1 MENPVVLEMLM
12 DSKLAEE
19 VMEKGLAEIALRRAD
34 AKFKAMIKCKVLGAP
49 TGSEIVPEKIRPELA
64 KISMSDKSLSLN
76 AVRKTMHNIEQGTGM
91 LTQTTRNIAAQV
103 DGIYHQVN
111 SVMNI
116 SYLNT
121 GISLANTAVDVAG
134 FVVVTQKLN
143 VLNNEVQLVAN
154 KISQIANVQKNEKI
168 ASCQKLI
175 MRCNSMIDKLNNDDE
190 VDLDKMENLL
200 IDLRAFISE
209 MIMNLHDMALGENLI
224 LKMIYTLMPAYT
236 LVFNE
241 FMRRYYF
248 QKKSVP
254 INYEMFMSLYE
265 ELENVGFIQKLQD
278 YYYLQEKMRAVDV
291 VDILNAQRLIGLNG
305 KVQIEDQ
312 LSVFR
317 ALESKEK
324 VMLFERSL
332 NNYAENRIKQVIF
345 VK

>member
-34 AKFKAMIKCKVLGAP
+34 AKFKAMIKCQVLGAP
-49 TGSEIVPEKIRPELA
+49 TGSEIIPEKLMPELA
-64 KISMSDKSLSLN
+64 KTSISDKSISLN
-76 AVRKTMHNIEQGTGM
+76 AVRKTMHTIEQGTGM
-91 LTQTTRNIAAQV
+91 LTETARNIATQV

-154 KISQIANVQKNEKI
+154 KISQVANVQKNEKI
-168 ASCQKLI
+168 ATCQKLI
-175 MRCNSMIDKLNNDDE
+175 MRCNSMIDKLNNDEE

-200 IDLRAFISE
+200 IDLRAFVSE
-209 MIMNLHDMALGENLI
+209 MIMNLHDMALGENLV
-224 LKMIYTLMPAYT
+224 LKMIYTLLPAYT
-236 LVFNE
+236 LLFNE
-241 FMRRYYF
+241 FLRRYYF
-248 QKKSVP
+248 QKMSVP

-317 ALESKEK
+317 TLESKEK
-324 VMLFERSL
+324 VMLFEKSL
-332 NNYAENRIKQVIF
+332 NNYAENRIKHEFCVE
-345 VK
+345 